1 MSALDEH
8 LANYLRLRRALGY
21 KLEEYGRTLPQLIA
35 FLEANGASTITSEL
49 AIVWARSTTGARPR
63 SWAARLTM
71 ARQFAGYLQT
81 LDPATEVP
89 PAGVFGAPY
98 QRPAP
103 YLWSQADIR
112 RLVEAAGR
120 LEPPIKAT
128 SMQALF
134 GLLAVTGMRVGEAVA
149 IDRGDVDLTN
159 GVICVREQV
168 AKHERARLLP
178 LHDTT
183 TNALAHYAR
192 TRDRLCPAPRS
203 TTFFVGVRGNP
214 LNRTETGRAMRKL
227 TTELG
232 LRTETV
238 HPRAHDLRHSFA
250 VRCLVDCQRAGESVD
265 QRIAALSTY
274 LGHVAP
280 ADTYWYLTATPELM
294 GLAAQRLHDRFGAQ
308 S

>member
-21 KLEEYGRTLPQLIA
+21 KLEEYGRTLPKLIA
-35 FLEANGASTITSEL
+35 FLEANGQSTITGEL
-49 AIVWARSTTGARPR
+49 AIVWARSTTGACSR

-71 ARQFAGYLQT
+71 ARQFATYLQT

-89 PAGVFGAPY
+89 PAGVFAAPY

-112 RLVEAAGR
+112 RLVDAAGR
-120 LEPPIKAT
+120 LEPPIKAA

-149 IDRGDVDLTN
+149 LDRGDVDLTN
-159 GVICVREQV
+159 GVICVREHT

-178 LHDTT
+178 LHETT
-183 TNALAHYAR
+183 VAALARYAR
-192 TRDRLCPAPRS
+192 ARDRLCPAPRS
-203 TTFFVGVRGNP
+203 TTFFLGVRGNA
-214 LNRTETGRAMRKL
+214 LNGVETGRAMRQL

-238 HPRAHDLRHSFA
+238 RPRAHDLRHSFA
-250 VRCLVDCQRAGESVD
+250 VRCLVDCQQAGESVD
-265 QRIAALSTY
+265 KRIAALSTY

-280 ADTYWYLTATPELM
+280 SDTYWYLTATPELM
-294 GLAAQRLHDRFGAQ
+294 GLAAQRLHDRFGAA